1 MMENIQKRGEMI
13 AEQRL
18 AAIESEIQSALTG
31 ELPGD
36 ARIIET
42 AAGIEIK
49 ARRLKQ
55 QLIENS
61 SLRDIAFLMRG
72 VR

>member
-1 MMENIQKRGEMI
+1 MMEKLQKRGEAI

-18 AAIESEIQSALTG
+18 ARAKSEIKSVLVEELPADVRVTETG
-31 ELPGD
+31 EGV
-36 ARIIET
+36 RVE
-42 AAGIEIK
+42 

-55 QLIENS
+55 RLIGNS
-61 SLRDIAFLMRG
+61 SLRDVAFLMRA